1 MSDDSNLPPVL
12 PHCVHCRAPVA
23 PDEAV
28 VIGGEMVCAA
38 CKPFVVQQLR
48 EGVVPQHVLPL
59 AGFRIRFLAFLIDI
73 IIGYVAGMVLGLL
86 AGESLMEASGFG
98 GAKEITPLDGLLIG
112 VSLALDM
119 IYSTVMLTRYGGT
132 LGKLFTGLR
141 IVRADGAALSWRR
154 ALGRTL
160 ACYLSVL
167 TCFTGYMI
175 ALFDSERRALHDHIC
190 RTRVV
195 RARKNSASAAV

>member
-1 MSDDSNLPPVL
+1 MNVRLISSDLCLINSASCKNFFKLLVIHFPVL
-12 PHCVHCRAPVA
+12 FIERPNFR
-23 PDEAV
+23 
-28 VIGGEMVCAA
+28 IGCIYH
-38 CKPFVVQQLR
+38 QT
-48 EGVVPQHVLPL
+48 L
-59 AGFRIRFLAFLIDI
+59 AGFGIRFLALLIDI
-73 IIGYVAGMVLGLL
+73 IIGYIFGLLLGLL
-86 AGESLMEASGFG
+86 AGESFADASGFG
-98 GAKEITPLDGLLIG
+98 GSKEVTPLDGLLIG
-112 VSLALDM
+112 ASFALDM

-141 IVRADGAALSWRR
+141 VVRADGTALSWKRS
-154 ALGRTL
+154 LGRTL

-195 RARKNSASAAV
+195 RARKISASAAA

>member
-1 MSDDSNLPPVL
+1 M
-12 PHCVHCRAPVA
+12 
-23 PDEAV
+23 
-28 VIGGEMVCAA
+28 VIGGQTVCAA

-48 EGVVPQHVLPL
+48 EGVAPKQTLPI
-59 AGFRIRFLAFLIDI
+59 AGLGLRSLAFFIDV
-73 IIGYVAGMVLGLL
+73 IIGYTFGLLLGLL
-86 AGESLMEASGFG
+86 AGQSLADASGFG
-98 GAKEITPLDGLLIG
+98 GSKEVTTLDVLLIG
-112 VSLALDM
+112 VSFALDM

-132 LGKLFTGLR
+132 LGKLFTGIR
-141 IVRADGAALSWRR
+141 IVRADGTALSWQR

-167 TCFTGYMI
+167 TCCTGYLI

-195 RARKNSASAAV
+195 HARKNSTSVPA